1 MIVSD
6 VSFVEAESVQSPVGK
21 ITIMLSFTQNPI
33 AILTDLVNKVIILKH
48 EHKLRCAK
56 QVQFFFGG
64 GGHRYYKII
73 RFLKKKFKLFHI

>member
-56 QVQFFFGG
+56 QVQFFFFFFFFID
-64 GGHRYYKII
+64 II
-73 RFLKKKFKLFHI
+73 K